1 MHHFSSKNMIPE
13 YNLNGIILVKSAV
26 EKYLKILVSENLKV
40 ASRVATI
47 AKKLNSR
54 IGVMNGNSA

>member
-54 IGVMNGNSA
+54 IGVMNGNST